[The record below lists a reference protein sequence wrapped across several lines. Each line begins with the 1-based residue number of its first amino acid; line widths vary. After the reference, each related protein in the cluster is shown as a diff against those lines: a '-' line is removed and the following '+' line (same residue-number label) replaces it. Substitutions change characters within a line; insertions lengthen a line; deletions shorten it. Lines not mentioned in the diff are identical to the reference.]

1 MYGFAD
7 SSELRKDFVCML
19 AALSLFG
26 LSCSGENTQLENSSS
41 EHDDNHADVCTLTVV
56 DSIGVELGDS
66 NYVFGAIREVD
77 IGPDGDIFVL
87 DWIKRVIFRYS
98 SDGEFVQRI
107 GGPGSGPG
115 EISQPGFFEVLDD
128 GSICV
133 VDANGWLRYDSAGE
147 SVSTQPDEGR
157 RIRYMNSADS
167 IFIIGAK
174 VEVEWLDDQMQITK
188 RICRFDSQQPDSVIV
203 EYLQMQ
209 YHLETAEMNEF
220 MRAVARVDLFPMLFA
235 AGDGFVCIA
244 PDPVE
249 ESEILIFH
257 EDGSAANTLI
267 LPYQAVQKTEEEIVE
282 EKRFIEAFFHR
293 FTGYTNRVDWIPLP
307 NHPMITNLGVDSLN
321 RIWVQR
327 GFELDPTFDL
337 YDVSGEQLTTAVL
350 PGRDDTAHWKFNIS
364 RRGILAVPEDPES
377 YYSVY
382 IIHFDQ

>member
-1 MYGFAD
+1 MYGFAY
-7 SSELRKDFVCML
+7 SPELRKDFVCMF
-19 AALSLFG
+19 AVLSLLG
-26 LSCSGENTQLENSSS
+26 LSCGGENNQPESSSS
-41 EHDDNHADVCTLTVV
+41 EQNDDYADVCTLTVV

-66 NYVFGAIREVD
+66 NFVFGAIKEVD
-77 IGPDGDIFVL
+77 IGPGGDIYVL
-87 DWIKRVIFRYS
+87 DWIKCAIFRYS
-98 SDGEFVQRI
+98 PDGEFVQRI
-107 GGPGSGPG
+107 GRQGSGPG
-115 EISQPGFFEVLDD
+115 EMSQPGFFEVLDD

-133 VDANGWLRYDSAGE
+133 VDANGWHRYDSAGE

-167 IFIIGAK
+167 NFIIGAR

-188 RICRFDSQQPDSVIV
+188 SICRFDSQQPDSVIV
-203 EYLQMQ
+203 EYHQMQ
-209 YHLETAEMNEF
+209 YHIETTDMNEF
-220 MRAVARVDLFPMLFA
+220 MRAVVRIDLFPMLFA

-257 EDGSAANTLI
+257 EDGSAANTLM
-267 LPYQAVQKTEEEIVE
+267 LPYQDVQKTDDEIAE
-282 EKRFIEAFFHR
+282 EKRFIEEFFYHS
-293 FTGYTNRVDWIPLP
+293 TGYTNRVDWIPLSS
-307 NHPMITNLGVDSLN
+307 HPMITNLGVDSLN

-327 GFELDPTFDL
+327 GFEQDPTFDL
-337 YDVSGEQLTTAVL
+337 YDVSGELLMTGVL

-382 IIHFDQ
+382 IIHFDR